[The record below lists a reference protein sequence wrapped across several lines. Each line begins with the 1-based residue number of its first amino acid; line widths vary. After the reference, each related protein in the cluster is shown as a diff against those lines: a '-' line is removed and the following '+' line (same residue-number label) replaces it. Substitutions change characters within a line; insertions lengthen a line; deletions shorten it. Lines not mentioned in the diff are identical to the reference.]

1 MRAKIWPH
9 RTQIAASKPWC
20 WAFRPQA
27 ARRQRRKKEPARE
40 EGLARSVFEAL
51 RAIPFL
57 LWRVA

>member
-1 MRAKIWPH
+1 MMAKIWPH
-9 RTQIAASKPWC
+9 RTQIAASKSWC
-20 WAFRPQA
+20 WALRPLA
-27 ARRQRRKKEPARE
+27 ARQRRRKGPARE